1 MNISGGGLR
10 RRTPPL
16 PYFCPVEPVEKS
28 GRISVKSPMFARTRH
43 TLSRLLFPVVFL
55 AFGALGSG
63 TVAAQAPLDIRVLNE
78 RIDAL
83 ERRLQG
89 LSQGGVPIQM
99 PASPSETGTLNGDAQ
114 LPADVASRL
123 QVRVLQLERLVER
136 LTGQTEQNQ
145 FQIQQ
150 MQAQL
155 QQLSADVS
163 NRLTVLEQAVGVSAA
178 VAMPAGRVLPPVS
191 GSMQPVPNASGTATS
206 APQMGQFDGNSRVE
220 PDMNMPMSMPVQTQ
234 PQAIAVASPGG
245 GSEQVTPPV
254 AGTAPLAPGPVNQG
268 NTFGVL
274 RVDEAGAALPP
285 APGSAAAP
293 AAPQTPTLPAAP
305 PNVAAA
311 PSPGPVATQ
320 RIGIASSPALE
331 LTALPVGTPQEQY
344 DYAFDILRRAD
355 YARAEKAL
363 RLFLEQ
369 NGTDELAGNAQ
380 YWLGETFYVRGDF
393 EQAAVEFLSGYQTY
407 PASSKA
413 PDNLLK
419 LGLSMARLGQ
429 TDGACTALSRLA
441 TEYPSANDTIRRRAQ
456 TERSRLN
463 CS

>member
-1 MNISGGGLR
+1 MLAKI
-10 RRTPPL
+10 TL
-16 PYFCPVEPVEKS
+16 PTF
-28 GRISVKSPMFARTRH
+28 
-43 TLSRLLFPVVFL
+43 FP
-55 AFGALGSG
+55 ALILG
-63 TVAAQAPLDIRVLNE
+63 VLVLIAVPAAGQAPLDIRVLNE

-89 LSQGGVPIQM
+89 LGQGGAQIQM
-99 PASPSETGTLNGDAQ
+99 PTSPSDTGMVTGDTQ

-136 LTGQTEQNQ
+136 LTGQIEQTQ
-145 FQIQQ
+145 FQVAQ
-150 MQAQL
+150 MQAQV
-155 QQLSADVS
+155 QRLSNDVS
-163 NRLTVLEQAVGVSAA
+163 NRLAVLEQAVGVSAA
-178 VAMPAGRVLPPVS
+178 VAMPPGSTLPPVAANS
-191 GSMQPVPNASGTATS
+191 LGAAPTPVAVGGTPLQTAN
-206 APQMGQFDGNSRVE
+206 QFDGNSRVE
-220 PDMNMPMSMPVQTQ
+220 PDMNMPMSMPVQPQ
-234 PQAIAVASPGG
+234 PQIAAVPAQAGSTGG
-245 GSEQVTPPV
+245 GMAPAVGQG
-254 AGTAPLAPGPVNQG
+254 AAPLNPAPLNPGPVNDG

-274 RVDEAGAALPP
+274 RVDESGVALPP
-285 APGSAAAP
+285 APGSAQAPAPQLAP
-293 AAPQTPTLPAAP
+293 AAPQPP

-320 RIGIASSPALE
+320 RIGVATSPALE
-331 LTALPVGTPQEQY
+331 LTALPEGTPQEQY
-344 DYAFDILRRAD
+344 NYAFDILRRAD
-355 YARAEKAL
+355 YARAERAL

-369 NGTDELAGNAQ
+369 NGTDTLAGNAQ

-407 PASSKA
+407 PESSKA

-429 TDGACTALSRLA
+429 TDGACTALTRLS
-441 TEYPSANDTIRRRAQ
+441 TEYPSANDTISRRAQ